1 MKTKDLL
8 IIGAVGLGI
17 YLMTRPKKKI
27 TYTIEDIMALS
38 DADLQKLLTD
48 LGIKTSQD
56 KYTDPGV
63 YSYWVV
69 TEINKRK
76 QTGVTLPVVSLPSL
90 PKTNTQQ
97 SATNYGPS
105 TGIVAPMTF

>member
-1 MKTKDLL
+1 MKTKNLL
-8 IIGAVGLGI
+8 ILGAVGLGI

-27 TYTIEDIMALS
+27 TYTIDDIMAMS
-38 DADLQKLLTD
+38 DSDLQKLLTD

-56 KYTDPGV
+56 KYTDPAV

-76 QTGVTLPVVSLPSL
+76 QTGVALPVVSLPAL
-90 PKTNTQQ
+90 KPTTV
-97 SATNYGPS
+97 ATSTYGPS
-105 TGIVAPMTF
+105 TGVVAPMSF

>member
-8 IIGAVGLGI
+8 ILGAVGLGI

-27 TYTIEDIMALS
+27 TYTIDDIMAMS
-38 DADLQKLLTD
+38 DSDLQKLLTD

-56 KYTDPGV
+56 KYADPGV

-76 QTGVTLPVVSLPSL
+76 QTGVALPVVSLP
-90 PKTNTQQ
+90 PIKTTTV
-97 SATNYGPS
+97 ATSTYGPS
-105 TGIVAPMTF
+105 TGVVAPMSF